1 MNTPTSRNPRAA
13 AQRHEALN
21 RRQFLRGVGA
31 CVALP
36 TLGSALRPGARA
48 AAAPLAGDGL
58 GVTAS
63 GSPLRMAFVYIPNG
77 VNQEHWWPAG
87 EGADFT
93 LGQTMQPL
101 APLQKSIQ
109 VLGGLDHKNA
119 TAGND
124 GAGDHARANATFLTG
139 ARARKT
145 DSADIQVGISVDQVA
160 AQRLGH
166 VTRFSSLEL
175 SCDKVRKSGRC
186 DSGYSCAYQYNLSW
200 ASATTPMAPET
211 NPRLVFERLFGSGA
225 PGERQRSFRHR
236 QETQKS
242 LLDFVTDDA
251 RTMQRQLGRDDQQKL
266 DEYLTGVRE
275 IEQRIQRTE
284 RFGDL
289 PTPTME
295 VPAGIPSDF
304 GEHMD
309 LMYDLLAMAFETDS
323 TRISTLLLAGDGSN
337 SSFPQIGIPEGH
349 HFCSHHRND
358 PELMEKIGK
367 IDLYYMQR
375 FARFLKILDGKK
387 DIDGHSLLHNSMIV
401 YGSGNADGNRH
412 THHNLPVVLAGGGG
426 GTLTPGRFT
435 RLGSEP
441 MSNLFLSLTDRMG
454 VTGVERI
461 GDSNGRV
468 KAV

>member
-36 TLGSALRPGARA
+36 TLVSALRPGARA